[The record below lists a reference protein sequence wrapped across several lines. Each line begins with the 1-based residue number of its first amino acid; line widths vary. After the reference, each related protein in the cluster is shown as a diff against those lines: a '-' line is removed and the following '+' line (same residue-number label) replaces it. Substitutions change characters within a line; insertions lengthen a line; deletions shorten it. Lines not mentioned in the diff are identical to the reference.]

1 MKFKNIFYTGL
12 AALSL
17 TACNDYLDVESPSS
31 YSEEFVYSQK
41 TEINRALNGVYATM
55 LVSDLYGSYYQSTFV
70 MNNDVETIIYSSNAS
85 THNSYARFD
94 CDDQGSEVGKF
105 WTAAYKAIEYA
116 NRFIYGVE
124 NGPLYD
130 KTDSEIMQMVGE
142 AKCLRAMVYHDLVV
156 MYGDVPFT
164 FQPASQLGDNYVI
177 PVQDREE
184 IQQALIDDLK
194 EISDYMGKS
203 SSTTIERPSKEF
215 AWAMIA
221 RIALT
226 AGGYSL
232 HPDKNDASNYGT
244 MSRPSNYQSFYQIA
258 KEYAGKVIA
267 AGTHSLGDSFSDVF
281 TQECNF
287 VLAEGGDP
295 IFEIPFAKEST
306 GNVGNLQGPTSTAN
320 EGQTLGKNTWGAASG
335 SARLNAFYR
344 YSFDENDSRREYL
357 NGLWYY
363 GNASNNA
370 TQDSCLI
377 RSDYTVHNNKW
388 SKLWSTSGN
397 FSNTSSGVT
406 GINYPYMR
414 YADVLLMYAEAT
426 NELEGPTAEAQNALR
441 QVHARAV
448 KDATAVSTFISEAA
462 TSKENFLKAVL
473 KERKWEFAGENSR
486 WRDLVRNNLYGQE
499 VLFSF
504 LRYAEVGMAN
514 LGSTTGFMDEII
526 EHDDGKE
533 YLENLPES
541 MYYHVLPQKA
551 EWTVTSDQ
559 VYGYPYPNTTLDI
572 LYIYN
577 PYEAKTRPANSAAAI
592 DGKTWLEASFYQ
604 WGNDTA
610 PTNQCKY
617 TYYGYVRYNEQE
629 NIVLIKNGIESP
641 LDASTF
647 TNLNNLPPV
656 RYILPFP
663 NAAIQR
669 SAGAYKNYYGYK

>member
-1 MKFKNIFYTGL
+1 
-12 AALSL
+12 
-17 TACNDYLDVESPSS
+17 
-31 YSEEFVYSQK
+31 
-41 TEINRALNGVYATM
+41 
-55 LVSDLYGSYYQSTFV
+55 
-70 MNNDVETIIYSSNAS
+70 
-85 THNSYARFD
+85 
-94 CDDQGSEVGKF
+94 
-105 WTAAYKAIEYA
+105 
-116 NRFIYGVE
+116 
-124 NGPLYD
+124 
-130 KTDSEIMQMVGE
+130 
-142 AKCLRAMVYHDLVV
+142 
-156 MYGDVPFT
+156 
-164 FQPASQLGDNYVI
+164 
-177 PVQDREE
+177 
-184 IQQALIDDLK
+184 
-194 EISDYMGKS
+194 
-203 SSTTIERPSKEF
+203 
-215 AWAMIA
+215 
-221 RIALT
+221 
-226 AGGYSL
+226 
-232 HPDKNDASNYGT
+232 
-244 MSRPSNYQSFYQIA
+244 
-258 KEYAGKVIA
+258 
-267 AGTHSLGDSFSDVF
+267 
-281 TQECNF
+281 
-287 VLAEGGDP
+287 
-295 IFEIPFAKEST
+295 
-306 GNVGNLQGPTSTAN
+306 
-320 EGQTLGKNTWGAASG
+320 
-335 SARLNAFYR
+335 
-344 YSFDENDSRREYL
+344 
-357 NGLWYY
+357 
-363 GNASNNA
+363 
-370 TQDSCLI
+370 
-377 RSDYTVHNNKW
+377 
-388 SKLWSTSGN
+388 
-397 FSNTSSGVT
+397 
-406 GINYPYMR
+406 MR

-462 TSKENFLKAVL
+462 TSKESFLKAVL

-514 LGSTTGFMDEII
+514 LGSSTGFMDEII

-577 PYEAKTRPANSAAAI
+577 PYEAKTRPANAAAAI

-647 TNLNNLPPV
+647 ANLNNLPPV